1 MRSLLLPL
9 WLVFLA
15 LPLGGGELK
24 LPSFY
29 RHAYEASRRDP
40 MVDATTSPT
49 LTGGPAA
56 SATQIAAGNAL
67 QTLLAE
73 VSRVLRSRLLVGGV
87 AAGPG
92 GQGRAIVSGVE
103 VATGDRFVVPIQKE
117 LNARLQGVLRTY
129 DGKAERV
136 PLDAEHEA
144 LVLVVGAVQPGG
156 VALNLPGFQT
166 PICFLAY
173 DRKLRLEPRRIDAPA
188 KP

>member
-1 MRSLLLPL
+1 MRALPALLS
-9 WLVFLA
+9 LA
-15 LPLGGGELK
+15 LATPLAAGEFK

-29 RHAYEASRRDP
+29 KHAYEASKRDP
-40 MVDATTSPT
+40 MVDARTAPT
-49 LTGGPAA
+49 LTGAPAA
-56 SATQIAAGNAL
+56 SVTQISAGNAL

-73 VSRVLRSRLLVGGV
+73 ISRVLRARLQVGGV
-87 AAGPG
+87 AAGEG
-92 GQGRAIVSGVE
+92 GSGRAIVSGVE

-136 PLDAEHEA
+136 PLDAENEA
-144 LVLVVGAVQPGG
+144 LVLVVGSIQPSG

-166 PICFLAY
+166 PICLLPY
-173 DRKLRLEPRRIDAPA
+173 DRKLRLEPRRIDAP